1 MDIISSAKRNPIQW
15 SVVVFVT
22 LCFWLSASMVL
33 DFVIIPSL
41 MQAGMMT
48 EPGFISAG
56 YSMFGLFNHIELLC
70 AGFIL
75 SGFLVLKRNQILPP
89 EKGQWAIIFAT
100 FLLGIAVICR
110 YFLTPQL
117 SGLGIDLNWFEAN
130 TMMSA
135 EMMKFH
141 LGYWFLELT
150 KFIVGGLL
158 LVWSFQAWKPE
169 TSH

>member
-1 MDIISSAKRNPIQW
+1 MDIVSSAKRNPTQW

-41 MQAGMMT
+41 MQAGMMA

-56 YSMFGLFNHIELLC
+56 YSMFGLFNQIELLC
-70 AGFIL
+70 AGLIL
-75 SGFLVLKRNQILPP
+75 SGFLVLKRNHILPQ
-89 EKGQWAIIFAT
+89 EQGQWAIIFAT
-100 FLLGIAVICR
+100 FLLAIAVICR

-130 TMMSA
+130 QIMSA

-141 LGYWFLELT
+141 FGYWFLELT
-150 KFIVGGLL
+150 KFIMGGLL

-169 TSH
+169 RSY